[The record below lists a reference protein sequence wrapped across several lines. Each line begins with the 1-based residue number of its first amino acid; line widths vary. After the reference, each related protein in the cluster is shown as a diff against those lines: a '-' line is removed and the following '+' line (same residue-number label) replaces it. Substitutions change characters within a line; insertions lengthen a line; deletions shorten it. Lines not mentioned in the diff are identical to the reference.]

1 MNKRWFTLLLAPL
14 VPLLMAGSCGG
25 SVVAT
30 ITVTPNPATVITG
43 NTVAFTAVAKDA
55 GGNVVI
61 STFTWSSSDTAKAT
75 VNAST
80 GVATG
85 VAAGSATITATAA
98 NGATGSAPLTVTAA
112 NTTGVWDA
120 SNWDSSATWG
130 P

>member
-1 MNKRWFTLLLAPL
+1 
-14 VPLLMAGSCGG
+14 LMAGSCGG

-30 ITVTPNPATVITG
+30 ITVTPTPASVVAGSTL
-43 NTVAFTAVAKDA
+43 AFTAVAKDA

-61 STFTWSSSDTAKAT
+61 STFSWSSSDTAKVT

-85 VAAGSATITATAA
+85 IAAGSATITATAA
-98 NGATGSAPLTVTAA
+98 NGVTGSAPLTITAA
-112 NTTGVWDA
+112 DTTGVWDA